1 MNQPS
6 FAQFRRC
13 LYALVAATG
22 LAVTAQAQ
30 VVASPDLQR
39 AQQAV
44 QKAEDADA
52 DQYAPELLQSAR
64 QRLIQAQAGA
74 MSRGRGERREA
85 EQEARQAAADADLA
99 RARSDR
105 ARAEAGLD
113 QRRTE
118 IAALRQSLALPAEGT
133 P

>member
-74 MSRGRGERREA
+74 MSRGRGERRDA

-105 ARAEAGLD
+105 ARAEAELD